1 MSKNEDDGLTRLSI
15 KELTSDKLLYPKVQT
30 LFEQQKS
37 YSFILR
43 FLASKGYKMSKGSL
57 TNLKNKME
65 ESIKE
70 NKPINE
76 IADKRTKDS
85 IDDVDSNKIIGFTGK
100 QPPEKVAAQEEV
112 AEVKPIKIYSDE
124 QVLDAII
131 SKGAK
136 TLEESDYVDPNI
148 LMNALKLHA
157 QYYGSKN
164 RGLTAEGLKQ
174 YQLIMQSELA
184 AVKEVLYRYVPKEKQ
199 EEALNEMDKRTNE
212 LLKQIGV
219 TKEGKELLKQLN
231 KSGLTL

>member
-1 MSKNEDDGLTRLSI
+1 MSKNEDEGLTRLSI

-199 EEALNEMDKRTNE
+199 EEALNEMDKRTND

-231 KSGLTL
+231 KAGLTL

>member
-1 MSKNEDDGLTRLSI
+1 MSKNEDEGLTRLSI

>member
-1 MSKNEDDGLTRLSI
+1 MSKNEDEGLTRLSI

-37 YSFILR
+37 YNFILR

-199 EEALNEMDKRTNE
+199 EEALSEMDKRTND

-231 KSGLTL
+231 KAGLTL

>member
-100 QPPEKVAAQEEV
+100 RPPEKVAAQEEV

-136 TLEESDYVDPNI
+136 TLEQSDYVDPNI

>member
-1 MSKNEDDGLTRLSI
+1 MSKNEDEGLTRLSI

-100 QPPEKVAAQEEV
+100 QPPEKVTAQEEV

>member
-1 MSKNEDDGLTRLSI
+1 MSKNEDEGLTRLSI

-30 LFEQQKS
+30 LFEQQKN
-37 YSFILR
+37 YNFILR

-199 EEALNEMDKRTNE
+199 EEALNEMDKRTND

-231 KSGLTL
+231 KAGLTL

>member
-1 MSKNEDDGLTRLSI
+1 MSKNKDEGLTRLSI

-100 QPPEKVAAQEEV
+100 QPPEKAAAQEEV

-131 SKGAK
+131 SKGVK
-136 TLEESDYVDPNI
+136 TLEQSDYVDPNI
-148 LMNALKLHA
+148 MMNALKLHA

>member
-1 MSKNEDDGLTRLSI
+1 MSKNEDKGLTRLSI

-131 SKGAK
+131 SKGVK
-136 TLEESDYVDPNI
+136 TLEQSDYVDPNI
-148 LMNALKLHA
+148 MMNALKLHA

-199 EEALNEMDKRTNE
+199 KEALNEMDKRTNE

>member
-1 MSKNEDDGLTRLSI
+1 
-15 KELTSDKLLYPKVQT
+15 
-30 LFEQQKS
+30 
-37 YSFILR
+37 
-43 FLASKGYKMSKGSL
+43 
-57 TNLKNKME
+57 ME

-131 SKGAK
+131 SKGVK
-136 TLEESDYVDPNI
+136 TLEQSDYVDPNI
-148 LMNALKLHA
+148 MMNALKLHA

>member
-1 MSKNEDDGLTRLSI
+1 MSKNGNGELTRLSI
-15 KELTSDKLLYPKVQT
+15 KELIANKLLYSKVQT
-30 LFEQQKS
+30 LFEQHKS
-37 YSFILR
+37 YNFILR

-70 NKPINE
+70 DKPISE

-85 IDDVDSNKIIGFTGK
+85 IDDVDDNKIIGFTGK
-100 QPPEKVAAQEEV
+100 QTPEKVKAQEEV
-112 AEVKPIKIYSDE
+112 AEVQPIKIYSDE

-157 QYYGSKN
+157 QYYGAKN

-199 EEALNEMDKRTNE
+199 EEALTEMDKRTND

-219 TKEGKELLKQLN
+219 TKEGKELLKQIN
-231 KSGLTL
+231 KAGLTL

>member
-1 MSKNEDDGLTRLSI
+1 MSKNEDEGLTRLSI

-37 YSFILR
+37 YNFILR

-199 EEALNEMDKRTNE
+199 EEALNEMDKRTND

-231 KSGLTL
+231 KAGLTL

>member
-1 MSKNEDDGLTRLSI
+1 MSKNEDEGLTRLSI

-199 EEALNEMDKRTNE
+199 EEALSEMDKRTND

-231 KSGLTL
+231 KAGLTL